1 MAKRKFVE
9 ELSDEELSKVVE
21 NIQSIMVNEMSDEE
35 LLKAVKRIESPLFE
49 FESRTVGP
57 RKRWKKNV
65 MVKQLF
71 TARLKEL
78 RQLSPDDNV
87 GVSMT
92 HALERAIAQQIQN
105 QLDIQPHHTLHFN
118 MQAEGYTHAFQSTT
132 FSVKEFQQS
141 SERMQTYLQ
150 SLVNKLNSGEEF
162 NTSTNFETELTL
174 ICTPPASSGRGKER
188 SVGRR
193 NVEAFLKAKR
203 GVIKIKN
210 TDELCCAR
218 AIVTMKAR
226 LHKGDNVDGR
236 HLYKNLRDGYPV
248 QGIQAK
254 ELHSL
259 AGVPEGP
266 CGLQELEMF
275 QKALS
280 PEYQIVVL
288 TVDKPH
294 MITYKGQPT
303 ADKKILLIQVDQHY
317 HGCTSYGGFLNK
329 SYFCFDCEKGFD
341 HDDLARHPC
350 QGRKCTACH
359 RKDCPDYVRHKTPEL
374 TCDKCHRDFFG
385 TDCYRDHK
393 KSSDKDKKT
402 MCDIFTKCTECCK
415 IIEHPRNKKNKG
427 GKKHQCGVTQC
438 PVCQKRR
445 RYQNPEM
452 SHSTC
457 GRRGTTSTL

>member
-21 NIQSIMVNEMSDEE
+21 NIQSIMFNEMSDEE

-65 MVKQLF
+65 VVKQRF

-78 RQLSPDDNV
+78 RQPSPDDNV
-87 GVSMT
+87 GVSIT

-105 QLDIQPHHTLHFN
+105 QPDTQPHHTLHFN

-162 NTSTNFETELTL
+162 NTNTNFETELTL
-174 ICTPPASSGRGKER
+174 ICTPPRGKER

-203 GVIKIKN
+203 SVIKIKN

-236 HLYKNLRDGYPV
+236 HLYENLRDGYPV

-341 HDDLARHPC
+341 HDDLTRHPC